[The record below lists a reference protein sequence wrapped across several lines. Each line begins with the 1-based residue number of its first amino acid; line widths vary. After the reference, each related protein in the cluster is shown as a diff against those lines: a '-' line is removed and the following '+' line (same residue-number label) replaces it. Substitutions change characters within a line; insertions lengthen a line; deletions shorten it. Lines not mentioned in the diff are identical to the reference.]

1 MTYTRWGTVIAI
13 LFVVGAVTVSAQ
25 FGGDPMS
32 NAALSLKSMVTF
44 TLRVLAVVA
53 FMAFGFKW
61 FSGHGSMTD
70 VVGMIIGATF
80 VFGADRV
87 AALLFPGMTP

>member
-13 LFVVGAVTVSAQ
+13 LFVVGAVTLSAQ

-32 NAALSLKSMVTF
+32 QAALNLKSMVTF
-44 TLRVLAVVA
+44 ALRVLAVVA
-53 FMAFGFKW
+53 FMVFGFKF
-61 FSGHGSMTD
+61 FSGHGSVTD
-70 VVGMIIGATF
+70 VVGMVIGGTF
-80 VFGADRV
+80 VFGADRI